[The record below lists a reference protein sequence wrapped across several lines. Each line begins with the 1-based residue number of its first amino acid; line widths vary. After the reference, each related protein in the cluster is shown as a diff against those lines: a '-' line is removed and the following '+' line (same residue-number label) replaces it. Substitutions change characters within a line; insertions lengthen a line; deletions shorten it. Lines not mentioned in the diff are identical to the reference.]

1 MLSINVSEL
10 ILTFVSFFVFMILL
24 RRVLF
29 EPVLKFMDARQARID
44 ADLAAAQAAD
54 DRLAGDRADREKA
67 LAETRSQAQAQ
78 QAAGRKEDLAAL
90 EAAQRQLRDH
100 QQQLQDR
107 LQQDNLALLEKS
119 GEELRAEAPEL
130 SRTLADRLLGK

>member
-1 MLSINVSEL
+1 MLSINISEL

-29 EPVLKFMDARQARID
+29 EPVLKFIDARQARID
-44 ADLAAAQAAD
+44 ADLAAAQEAD
-54 DRLAGDRADREKA
+54 DRLAGDRADRDKA
-67 LAETRSQAQAQ
+67 LAETRSLAQAQ
-78 QAAGRKEDLAAL
+78 QAACRKEDLAAL

-100 QQQLQDR
+100 KQQLQDR

-119 GEELRAEAPEL
+119 GEELRAEAPDL
-130 SRTLADRLLGK
+130 SRALADRLLGK